1 MAECKDPKA
10 RIAVEI
16 ERAAKDAL
24 LDTSYDGWGPWEDS
38 HNARGPLRLSRNA
51 SRIEMRCEQ
60 AVVLRARS
68 ETLAD
73 VLKGMPEQADRDR
86 AEALRRA
93 MSALDAA
100 IRVPSAKE

>member
-68 ETLAD
+68 ERWR
-73 VLKGMPEQADRDR
+73 MSSR
-86 AEALRRA
+86 ACQSRPIATA
-93 MSALDAA
+93 
-100 IRVPSAKE
+100 PKP

>member
-1 MAECKDPKA
+1 
-10 RIAVEI
+10 
-16 ERAAKDAL
+16 
-24 LDTSYDGWGPWEDS
+24 
-38 HNARGPLRLSRNA
+38 
-51 SRIEMRCEQ
+51 MRSEQ

-86 AEALRRA
+86 AEALRRT